1 MYCIP
6 ENLSDWLLSSAAILD
21 WQTCLIVKAD
31 ADEIN
36 MIRHIE
42 AGQVYYPLPKVA
54 REKES
59 GICTIEANEENA
71 EKRKCENRDGFFF
84 VIC

>member
-6 ENLSDWLLSSAAILD
+6 ENVPDWSQFSTSSLV
-21 WQTCLIVKAD
+21 WQTCLIVIAD

-42 AGQVYYPLPKVA
+42 ARQVYYPLPKVS

-71 EKRKCENRDGFFF
+71 EKR
-84 VIC
+84 

>member
-6 ENLSDWLLSSAAILD
+6 ENVPDWSRFSTSILV
-21 WQTCLIVKAD
+21 WQTCVIVIAD

-42 AGQVYYPLPKVA
+42 AAQVYYPLPRVA
-54 REKES
+54 RKKES
-59 GICTIEANEENA
+59 GICTVEANEENA
-71 EKRKCENRDGFFF
+71 EKR
-84 VIC
+84 